1 MMEHSPTLLKSL
13 PLLALLILAGC
24 EPESPQER
32 GSESGP
38 RFVMAG
44 KLEAKKLDEASGLQA
59 GRDDVFFLH
68 NDDGTHLFAIDNTG
82 RHLGKMSIK
91 DARNRDWEDITR
103 VMGQSGP
110 LLVIGDTGDN
120 FGARKKVRLYFV
132 EEPKADA
139 FNDKLKPVHK
149 LDVRYTD
156 GPRDVESLSYDPQSD
171 MILFLTKRDVPP
183 RLYGIPMDLALL
195 ERELEAEFLGEI
207 HPLRPPTRSDIL
219 GSPKRGMWVSLPTG
233 LDISIDGRYAAVI
246 TYRSLYIFERKAH
259 ETWIE
264 AFQREPVE
272 FTGPPGLH
280 EEAVTFGHDEK
291 SIYVTT
297 EKRPAPLHRL
307 DLDDAVLNAIHRE
320 TPTEP

>member
-1 MMEHSPTLLKSL
+1 V
-13 PLLALLILAGC
+13 ALLTLAGC

-32 GSESGP
+32 GSETGSG
-38 RFVMAG
+38 FVVAG

-59 GRDDVFFLH
+59 GREGVFFLH
-68 NDDGTHLFAIDNTG
+68 NDDGSHLFAIDNTG

-120 FGARKKVRLYFV
+120 IGIRKKVRLYFV

-149 LDVRYTD
+149 LDVRYAD
-156 GPRDVESLSYDPQSD
+156 GPRDVESLSYDQQSD
-171 MILFLTKRDVPP
+171 MIFFLTKRDVPP
-183 RLYGIPMDLALL
+183 RLYGIPMDLALH

-207 HPLRPPTRSDIL
+207 HPLRPPTRRDIL
-219 GSPKRGMWVSLPTG
+219 GSPKRGMWVSQPTG
-233 LDISIDGRYAAVI
+233 MGFSINGLYAAVI
-246 TYRSLYIFERKAH
+246 TYRSLYIFERKTH

-264 AFQREPVE
+264 AFQREPAEIV
-272 FTGPPGLH
+272 GPPGLH
-280 EEAVTFGHDEK
+280 EEAVTFGHYGK

-297 EKRPAPLHRL
+297 ERRPAPLYRL
-307 DLDDAVLNAIHRE
+307 DLDDAVLRAIHRE
-320 TPTEP
+320 APTEP